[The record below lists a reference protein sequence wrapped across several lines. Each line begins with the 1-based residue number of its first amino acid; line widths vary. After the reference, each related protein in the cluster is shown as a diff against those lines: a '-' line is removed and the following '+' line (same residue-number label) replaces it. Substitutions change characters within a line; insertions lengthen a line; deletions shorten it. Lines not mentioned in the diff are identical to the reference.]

1 MGKLKV
7 YKASAGSGKTFTL
20 AVEYISMLVK
30 KPDAYRNI
38 LAVTF
43 TNKATEEMKT
53 RIMSQLYG
61 ISKNLHSSKQY
72 LKKIMENTGVEKK
85 ETVRK
90 KCEQALSLMLHDYT
104 NFRIVTID
112 AFFQTVLRNLAYE
125 MDINPNLKV
134 ELDDKQAVIDATDII
149 IDELDTKNKV
159 FTWLIRYIQ
168 SKINDEKSWN
178 VIKDIHD
185 FGKHVLEDEF
195 RTRQDEIE
203 ESMKNPKDTDDYIDM
218 LRKCKK
224 ECIDT
229 MAGFA
234 KRYLDIMEEAGI
246 PENLEKWDRWS
257 NKASGV
263 AGYFKKLHNLE
274 KKPIFDEKE
283 MVKKRVREGMEGP
296 DTWVGKDK
304 IKNQYRGLVVNELI
318 PLLIEAE
325 ETRKKMYKLYVSAD
339 VTLRNINEMR
349 LLKTIGDK
357 VREIN
362 RKTNRIQ
369 LSDTQFLLNNM
380 IGANDSPFIYEKIG
394 TRIENIM
401 IDEFQDTSKLQWEN
415 FKVLLNECLS
425 HESSN
430 LIVGDVKQSIY
441 RWRNGDWRILN
452 DIEKEINGA
461 EEKHLNTNYRS
472 QDNIVN
478 FNNAF
483 FTAAEEIERK
493 KLEEIT
499 GDNDTGKYTKR
510 MKKAYEDVK
519 QETSKNNGK
528 GLVKATFVL
537 NKGKVEDE
545 DGEPVKDIDML
556 KALADNICM
565 LLDNGIQQQD
575 IAILIRE
582 NKVVPVIA
590 DYFSNPKH
598 STKHNIKIVSNE
610 AFQLKKSKIVN
621 SIMDAMRHIADYND
635 KVAEASVNQEF
646 SEGEIKEI
654 KKLSSL
660 PLYDMAEEIFKII
673 SQRQGYSED
682 NGENA
687 YVCAFFDQLASFIE
701 NYTADINDFIRQWD
715 NNLADKTIQDNNTD
729 GIRIMTLHKSKG
741 LEFDNVIIPYC
752 DWDVNRGSLMWCQ
765 PTVEPFDK
773 MKWVTIKYKNELKES
788 IYNKEYFE
796 ETMQTTVDNLN
807 MLYVAFTR
815 AAKNLFFICRD
826 EPETNNHPRQPAET
840 SRAKTIKDVL
850 EKLCSEDNTSG
861 VKMKKEEDGD
871 NIIYSFGD
879 LAVNENKEEKKSDEA
894 AINVFTEIPTPETIG
909 MKAYTKLVNF
919 LQSNDSKRFMRQ
931 DEGTGK
937 KQEYI
942 DTGNT
947 IHELL
952 SGIYTI
958 ADIDKRLRE
967 FEQKG
972 LLDKSSPRT
981 KEIINQLKDRINDS
995 KAQEWFKPGWQTFN
1009 ECSILCLNPDNGKME
1024 RKRPDRVITNG
1035 KKTIVIDFKTG
1046 KEKETEYS
1054 RQVREYMQLLKDMGH
1069 SDIEGYLWY
1078 LNTGNIVTVN
1088 L

>member
-1 MGKLKV
+1 
-7 YKASAGSGKTFTL
+7 
-20 AVEYISMLVK
+20 
-30 KPDAYRNI
+30 
-38 LAVTF
+38 
-43 TNKATEEMKT
+43 
-53 RIMSQLYG
+53 
-61 ISKNLHSSKQY
+61 
-72 LKKIMENTGVEKK
+72 
-85 ETVRK
+85 
-90 KCEQALSLMLHDYT
+90 
-104 NFRIVTID
+104 
-112 AFFQTVLRNLAYE
+112 
-125 MDINPNLKV
+125 
-134 ELDDKQAVIDATDII
+134 
-149 IDELDTKNKV
+149 
-159 FTWLIRYIQ
+159 
-168 SKINDEKSWN
+168 
-178 VIKDIHD
+178 
-185 FGKHVLEDEF
+185 
-195 RTRQDEIE
+195 
-203 ESMKNPKDTDDYIDM
+203 
-218 LRKCKK
+218 
-224 ECIDT
+224 
-229 MAGFA
+229 
-234 KRYLDIMEEAGI
+234 
-246 PENLEKWDRWS
+246 
-257 NKASGV
+257 
-263 AGYFKKLHNLE
+263 
-274 KKPIFDEKE
+274 
-283 MVKKRVREGMEGP
+283 
-296 DTWVGKDK
+296 
-304 IKNQYRGLVVNELI
+304 
-318 PLLIEAE
+318 
-325 ETRKKMYKLYVSAD
+325 

-715 NNLADKTIQDNNTD
+715 NNLADKTIQDSNTD